1 MDEAVT
7 TPSHARTVL
16 LEHAGDWLGAV
27 ASRRSR
33 RAYDG
38 TPADDGQLE
47 AISAL
52 TAQWTPYPDARVAL
66 VTSPS
71 ADVFTGAI
79 GGYGKVTDTP
89 HVLVFIARNRSDFS
103 DQHVGYT
110 GQAIVLEATR
120 LGLAT
125 CWVGGFFN
133 PRRVTRIVNLA
144 SGERVLAVSPLGHP
158 REQSTPSE
166 RAMSRIADSRGRL
179 PIAEIAPDAQLGTW
193 PDWAVAAMETAR
205 IAPSAMNRQP
215 WRFRMEGRGLIVAK
229 DSSLESSKVSK
240 RLDIGIA
247 MLHVHLAAAA
257 HGVDGVWTD
266 LTGSDV
272 ARFDPIDSGG

>member
-1 MDEAVT
+1 MDEATT
-7 TPSHARTVL
+7 TPSHAGAVL

-27 ASRRSR
+27 ASRHSR

-38 TPADDGQLE
+38 TPATDDQLE
-47 AISAL
+47 AITGLIERWA
-52 TAQWTPYPDARVAL
+52 PYPDARIAL

-79 GGYGKVTDTP
+79 GSYGKVTDAP
-89 HVLVFIARNRSDFS
+89 HVLVFIAGNRGDFS

-125 CWVGGFFN
+125 CWVGGFFS
-133 PRRVTRIVNLA
+133 PRRVARIVNLS

-158 REQSTPSE
+158 QEQSTPSE
-166 RAMSRIADSRGRL
+166 RAMSRIADARRRL
-179 PIAEIAPDAQLGTW
+179 PIAEIAPDAEIGTW
-193 PDWAVAAMETAR
+193 PDWAVAALETAR
-205 IAPSAMNRQP
+205 TAPSAMNRQP
-215 WRFRMEGRGLIVAK
+215 WRFRLEGHGLVVAK
-229 DSSLESSKVSK
+229 DGTLEPSKVTK

-257 HGVDGVWTD
+257 HGVEGVWTD
-266 LTGSDV
+266 LTGLDV

>member
-7 TPSHARTVL
+7 TPSHARAAL

-27 ASRRSR
+27 ASRHSR

-38 TPADDGQLE
+38 TLADNDQLE
-47 AISAL
+47 AISEL
-52 TAQWTPYPDARVAL
+52 TERWTPYADARVAL

-79 GGYGKVTDTP
+79 GSYGKVTDAP
-89 HVLVFIARNRSDFS
+89 HVLVFIARDRSDFS

-120 LGLAT
+120 LGLGT

-133 PRRVTRIVNLA
+133 PRRVARIVNLA

-158 REQSTPSE
+158 QERSTPSE
-166 RAMSRIADSRGRL
+166 RAMSRIADARRRL
-179 PIAEIAPDAQLGTW
+179 PIAEIAPDAAPGTW

-205 IAPSAMNRQP
+205 VSPSAMNRQP
-215 WRFRMEGRGLIVAK
+215 WRFRMEGQGLVVAK
-229 DSSLESSKVSK
+229 DSALE
-240 RLDIGIA
+240 
-247 MLHVHLAAAA
+247 
-257 HGVDGVWTD
+257 
-266 LTGSDV
+266 
-272 ARFDPIDSGG
+272 

>member
-1 MDEAVT
+1 MDEVAT
-7 TPSHARTVL
+7 THEHARAVL
-16 LEHAGDWLGAV
+16 REHAGEWLGAM
-27 ASRRSR
+27 ASRHSR
-33 RAYDG
+33 RAYDA
-38 TPADDGQLE
+38 TPVDTDALE

-52 TAQWTPYPDARVAL
+52 TEQWTPYPDARVAL
-66 VTSPS
+66 VTTLS

-79 GGYGKVTDTP
+79 GAYGKVTGAP
-89 HVLVFIARNRSDFS
+89 HVLVFIARDRGDFS

-133 PRRVTRIVNLA
+133 PRRVARIVNLA
-144 SGERVLAVSPLGHP
+144 SGEHVLAVSPLGHP
-158 REQSTPSE
+158 LERSTPSE
-166 RAMSRIADSRGRL
+166 RAMSRLADARRRL
-179 PIAEIAPDAQLGTW
+179 PIAEIAPDAAIGSW

-215 WRFRMEGRGLIVAK
+215 WRFRMEGRGLVVAK
-229 DSSLESSKVSK
+229 DGALESSKVPK

-247 MLHVHLAAAA
+247 MLHVHLAAAT
-257 HGVDGVWTD
+257 HGIDGVWTD
-266 LTGSDV
+266 LTGLDV
-272 ARFDPIDSGG
+272 ARFDPIGSIG